1 MKEKIKYNGNM
12 KEQELLELKQ
22 EIDLAIQTVST
33 LKGQKKVLLDQLKEL
48 WNCETLE
55 DAKIKLEQTEK
66 ELETVNKKIKKG
78 LKEVESK
85 YNVE

>member
-12 KEQELLELKQ
+12 KEKELLELKQ